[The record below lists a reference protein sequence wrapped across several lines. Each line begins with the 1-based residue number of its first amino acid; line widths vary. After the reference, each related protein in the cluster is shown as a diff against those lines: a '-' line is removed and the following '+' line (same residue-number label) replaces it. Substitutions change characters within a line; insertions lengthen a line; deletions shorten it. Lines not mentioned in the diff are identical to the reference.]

1 MSTANLKIAVT
12 GAAGNL
18 GREVVRQLHH
28 AGHRVIAVDRVRR
41 PDLPVPV
48 QVHDLLDREAA
59 YQWIDGCDAVVHLGN
74 HIHAGAS
81 DYQTVLG
88 ENVQMNVNVFQAA
101 IESGVRRIAF
111 ASTVQ
116 VVSGLVSH
124 WSGEDTI
131 HFTYLPLDSDS
142 PAQPNNSY
150 AHSKRFAELHLE
162 QLVRQHGIAAV
173 AIRFPFLSRA
183 EWITRVRQRGWG
195 SPTEGFT
202 HLPFDSAA
210 DLVARWVT
218 SSLSG
223 FRIYFPA
230 ARLPASGQPA
240 ADLIRE
246 HYPHVPLRRP
256 LAEIHSLV
264 DCRRIE
270 AETGWVQPE

>member
-1 MSTANLKIAVT
+1 MKVAVT

-18 GREVVRQLHH
+18 GREVVRQLDA
-28 AGHRVIAVDRVRR
+28 AGHRVVAVDRVRR
-41 PDLPVPV
+41 TDLPVPT
-48 QVHDLLDREAA
+48 QVHDLLNREAA
-59 YQWIDGCDAVVHLGN
+59 YVWLEGCDAVVHLGN

-101 IESGVRRIAF
+101 IECGVRRIAF

-124 WSGEDTI
+124 YGTEEVVR
-131 HFTYLPLDSDS
+131 FAYLPLDSDS

-162 QLVRQHGIAAV
+162 QLVRQHGIAAA
-173 AIRFPFLSRA
+173 AIRFPFLTRP
-183 EWITRVRQRGWG
+183 EWVARLRKRGGWG
-195 SPTEGFT
+195 SPIEGFT
-202 HLPFDSAA
+202 HLSFASAA
-210 DLVARWVT
+210 DLVVRWVS
-218 SSLSG
+218 SSLPG

-230 ARLPASGQPA
+230 AKHPSDERPVAE
-240 ADLIRE
+240 LIRE
-246 HYPHVPLRRP
+246 HYAHVPLRRP
-256 LAEIHSLV
+256 VAEIDSLI
-264 DCRRIE
+264 DCRRIT